1 MNTAA
6 TATRPASLMPFG
18 LLSCAY
24 FASIGL
30 FNPYAPLWFQSLGYS
45 AFMIGV
51 MGSLQSWTRI
61 VTPYA
66 WGWIGDHW
74 GHGTHRAR
82 LLRIASLIAL
92 AAACGLVVQ
101 PSVGLMVAVVLL
113 LFVGNAA
120 IVPVSET
127 LLAQHLA
134 TAQGL
139 DVGRYGRVRV
149 WGSLGFLLAVMT
161 FGGLLQALGI
171 ASFAWLMVAMSLLLV
186 VAAFRVPDSAASTA
200 WPVQQTAGR
209 IIDVLRRPE
218 VLWFFASI
226 FFTVLAHTS
235 LYVYLSLYL
244 VELGFGKAA
253 VGMLWAVSVA
263 VEIVFFWTQG
273 AWFHRFTPHQWLMA
287 AAGLCLLRFSAMA
300 LLGGSGLLLVIT
312 QCTHAV
318 TFAAHHA
325 ACISLVDRYFPG
337 RLRGRGQALYGVLG
351 YGFSGVIGA
360 LAGGAISQRWGYAS
374 VFAAAACV
382 STLAM
387 VCVAMSRRAAAR
399 AAAQSLA

>member
-1 MNTAA
+1 MRE
-6 TATRPASLMPFG
+6 TATRSASLVPSLAPFG

-61 VTPYA
+61 FTPYA

-74 GHGTHRAR
+74 GHGAHRVR
-82 LLRIASLIAL
+82 LLRIASLVGL
-92 AAACGLVVQ
+92 VAACGLVVQ
-101 PSVGLMVAVVLL
+101 PSTGLMVAVVLL

-120 IVPVSET
+120 VVPVSET
-127 LLAQHLA
+127 LLAQRLA

-149 WGSLGFLLAVMT
+149 WGSLGFLLAVMS
-161 FGGLLQALGI
+161 FGVLLQALGLD
-171 ASFAWLMVAMSLLLV
+171 SFAWLMVAMSVLLA
-186 VAAFRVPDSAASTA
+186 VAAFMVPSASASVAHTA
-200 WPVQQTAGR
+200 QQPMGR
-209 IIDVLRRPE
+209 IADVLRRPE
-218 VLWFFASI
+218 VAWFFASI

-253 VGMLWAVSVA
+253 VGLLWAVSVI

-287 AAGLCLLRFSAMA
+287 AAALCLLRFAAMA
-300 LLGGSGLLLVIT
+300 TLGGSGLLLVLT
-312 QCTHAV
+312 QSTHAV

-351 YGFSGVIGA
+351 YGMSGVLGA

-374 VFAAAACV
+374 VFAAAAGV
-382 STLAM
+382 SVLAM
-387 VCVAMSRRAAAR
+387 LCVAMSRRAAA
-399 AAAQSLA
+399 QSSA